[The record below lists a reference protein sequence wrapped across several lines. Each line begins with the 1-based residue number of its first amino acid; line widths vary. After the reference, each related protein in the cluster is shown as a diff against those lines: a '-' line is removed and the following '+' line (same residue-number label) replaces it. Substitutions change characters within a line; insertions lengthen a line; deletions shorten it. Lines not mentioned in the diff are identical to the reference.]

1 MEERLSGFRVE
12 GPWAEIVAHGERMA
26 WALRQLGSTAHPRMN
41 HEDYR
46 DALRE
51 WEDWRPRAT
60 DSIDDDVRSRT
71 AEQASV
77 ANGSGERRGRD
88 PGEDLEEAG
97 QTLVDPE
104 DPEPAEATI
113 LERVTEAG
121 RLATRAID
129 TSMRGLARRIEEAIY
144 EHLMTK
150 MAPCYFDNRMLS
162 ANLEKRTAGGDEY
175 TFEININND
184 ELKEK
189 VSETLDTAP
198 AIEEMAPPVVA

>member
-12 GPWAEIVAHGERMA
+12 GEWATVVAHGERVA
-26 WALRQLGSTAHPRMN
+26 WALRQLGSTAHPRMT

-46 DALRE
+46 EALRE

-60 DSIDDDVRSRT
+60 DSLDDDVRPRT

-77 ANGSGERRGRD
+77 ENGSGERRGRAA
-88 PGEDLEEAG
+88 GEDLEEAG

-104 DPEPAEATI
+104 EPDRSEASLFARI
-113 LERVTEAG
+113 TEAG

-129 TSMRGLARRIEEAIY
+129 TSMRGFARRIEEAIY
-144 EHLMTK
+144 EHLMTQ

-162 ANLEKRTAGGDEY
+162 ANLEQRANGGEY

-198 AIEEMAPPVVA
+198 AIEEMAPRVVA